1 MKKFISKIEIISLK
15 VFSQLSGLLEQH
27 FQTALGI
34 EFRKN
39 KINFMREAGLE
50 LFYDNNP
57 LGLHEL
63 DFLITP
69 CFDLKEP
76 LIIETKVESSIS
88 DTHRQQ
94 LRNYLRSAIKNE
106 NAIVKKIKIGLI
118 LNFKKGE
125 IFFENARK
133 KKELQNIQIEVWKLD
148 KNKFLQLYTNKKE
161 ELGYKIK
168 SNESNINNC
177 CVSLIKK

>member
-1 MKKFISKIEIISLK
+1 MKKFIYKIESISSK
-15 VFSQLSGLLEQH
+15 VFYELSGLLEIH

-50 LFYDNNP
+50 LFYDKYP

-76 LIIETKVESSIS
+76 LIIETKVEASIS

-94 LRNYLRSAIKNE
+94 LRNYLRSALKNE
-106 NAIVKKIKIGLI
+106 NAIVKKIKLGLI
-118 LNFKKGE
+118 LNFKKSE
-125 IFFENARK
+125 IFIDSSRK
-133 KKELQNIQIEVWKLD
+133 KKEVQNIQIEVWKLE
-148 KNKFLQLYTNKKE
+148 KNKFLQLYSSKKE
-161 ELGYKIK
+161 D
-168 SNESNINNC
+168 
-177 CVSLIKK
+177 

>member
-1 MKKFISKIEIISLK
+1 MKKFISKIESISSK
-15 VFSQLSGLLEQH
+15 VFTELSGLLELH
-27 FQTALGI
+27 FQIALGI

-50 LFYDNNP
+50 LFYDKYP

-76 LIIETKVESSIS
+76 LIIETKVEASIS

-94 LRNYLRSAIKNE
+94 LRNYLRSALKNE

-118 LNFKKGE
+118 LNFKKSE
-125 IFFENARK
+125 VFIDSSRK
-133 KKELQNIQIEVWKLD
+133 KKEVQNIQIEVWKLE
-148 KNKFLQLYTNKKE
+148 KNKFLQLYSNK
-161 ELGYKIK
+161 
-168 SNESNINNC
+168 NED
-177 CVSLIKK
+177 